1 MLNFKTLTA
10 VAALATAVSLGTAG
24 SSFAQNWGSGGGGA
38 PAGRGGGGGAPSMGG
53 GGGGPAMGGAGLG
66 PRGNVFS
73 GAVRGGMGG
82 GGPAMGSGPRVGGG
96 NFTGGPRFGAGYG
109 RGGWQGGGWQGG
121 GWGGGGWHGHRHWR
135 GGGYWPGAYAGA
147 FIGGVG
153 SSYYYNDP
161 YAYDY
166 GDYDEP
172 TVAVVVPGGG
182 GRDDAYCSQRFK
194 SYNPA
199 TGTYLGYDGRR
210 HPCP

>member
-38 PAGRGGGGGAPSMGG
+38 ASGGGGAAVGGGGGRGGGAPAMGG

-66 PRGNVFS
+66 ARGNVFS

-82 GGPAMGSGPRVGGG
+82 GGPVMGGGPRGGG
-96 NFTGGPRFGAGYG
+96 SFTGGPRYGGGYG
-109 RGGWQGGGWQGG
+109 RGGWQ
-121 GWGGGGWHGHRHWR
+121 GGGWHGHRHWR

-147 FIGGVG
+147 FGFG

-166 GDYDEP
+166 GYYDEP
-172 TVAVVVPGGG
+172 AVAVVPGGG
-182 GRDDAYCSQRFK
+182 DRDDAYCSQRFK
-194 SYNPA
+194 SYDPA
-199 TGTYLGYDGRR
+199 SGTYLGYDGKR